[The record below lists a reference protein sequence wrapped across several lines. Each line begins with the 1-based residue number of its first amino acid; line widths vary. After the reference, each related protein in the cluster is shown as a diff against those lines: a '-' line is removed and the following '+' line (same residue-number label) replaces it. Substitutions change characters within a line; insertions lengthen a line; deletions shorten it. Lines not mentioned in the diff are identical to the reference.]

1 MSELLEQ
8 VAAAAKAKRDLER
21 TLEARLREEMKRQL
35 AEADTALAVAA
46 GQAFRAGTAKAAIG
60 RALGSKDYNTYN
72 DYITRGFDLTAGVES
87 DTSATGAS
95 FSIDDEYVVTVSYDG
110 QVADFTTMSDDEGL
124 LYARAI
130 TPLWNEDYSVRN
142 EVVNKLDLAYDGEL
156 YEEFIAFVNSKG
168 IYS

>member
-8 VAAAAKAKRDLER
+8 VTAAAKAKRDLER

-87 DTSATGAS
+87 DTTTPNGLVIG
-95 FSIDDEYVVTVSYDG
+95 FTDERVVGVEYNGQYAEVEWLYDG
-110 QVADFTTMSDDEGL
+110 ESTEPVVWTQYSM
-124 LYARAI
+124 
-130 TPLWNEDYSVRN
+130 WNDDYSVRN
-142 EVVNKLDLAYDGEL
+142 EIVYDVTNE
-156 YEEFIAFVNSKG
+156 NG
-168 IYS
+168 IYEDIVKWIERNAE